1 MTATE
6 RGTAPDGEKAPA
18 LQVIVLGSGGGP
30 IEHNTTSML
39 VRSLASGWHRGSII
53 AVDAGVHLGA
63 IARILDS
70 TQPKGLGTDVPLPHT
85 ITTGPFAGLEVQ
97 SSCPN
102 TNAAQITQNLID
114 TYLVTHPHL
123 DHISGFVVNTAG
135 FPGTRPKRLAGQPS
149 TIHAFKTHIFNNVIW
164 PNLSDE
170 NNGAGLLT
178 YMRLVEGGSPA
189 LGEGEE
195 RGYSEISDGLAVKMW
210 SVSHGH
216 CIEKHSHRGSQ
227 SSQGGV
233 GPGGAPTSRFGS
245 ADASAVASPRH
256 LSCSHP
262 HGPNSSSSGLSSTLP
277 LSRVSN
283 LLNPPTVA
291 TATPQNVGSDPSA
304 RICVYDSSAY
314 FIRDVV
320 TGKEVLIFGDVE
332 PDSISLSPRNLR
344 VWREAAPKI
353 ASGTLSGVF
362 IECSYDNGQPV
373 DRLFGHLKPCYIIE
387 ELKVLAAEVEEVQR
401 VTLRESR
408 KRKRSI
414 IYPNRERDGEREGD
428 VAESGLAV
436 RRRVYEEPISPKS
449 LKPLLPAAATASHH
463 ADRGGLDN
471 GSTSAA
477 PGSQRMATPSSDI
490 SVDSHDHDHDHGEG
504 NGRAAA
510 PEIKTNEPPLK
521 GLRVVIIHVKDKLI
535 DGFVPGE
542 RILRELREEEEI
554 ENLGCEFIISSA
566 GQSLLF

>member
-1 MTATE
+1 MTAAE
-6 RGTAPDGEKAPA
+6 RGTTPDGEKSPA

-30 IEHNTTSML
+30 IEHNTTALL
-39 VRSLASGWHRGSII
+39 VRSLASGWHRGSTI

-63 IARILDS
+63 IARILES

-85 ITTGPFAGLEVQ
+85 LTTGPFAGLEVQ

-102 TNAAQITQNLID
+102 TNAAYITQSLID
-114 TYLVTHPHL
+114 TYLITHPHL

-170 NNGAGLLT
+170 NNGAGLVT

-195 RGYSEISDGLAVKMW
+195 RGYLEISDGLAVKMW

-227 SSQGGV
+227 SSQGGLGSGV
-233 GPGGAPTSRFGS
+233 APGSRFGS

-256 LSCSHP
+256 LSFSHS
-262 HGPNSSSSGLSSTLP
+262 HGPNLSSGPASALP
-277 LSRVSN
+277 LSRLGS
-283 LLNPPTVA
+283 LLNPPTAVGAA
-291 TATPQNVGSDPSA
+291 TQNLSSDPGAS
-304 RICVYDSSAY
+304 ICVYDSSAY

-332 PDSISLSPRNLR
+332 PDSVSLSPRNLR
-344 VWREAAPKI
+344 VWREAAPKV
-353 ASGTLSGVF
+353 ASGALSGVF

-373 DRLFGHLKPCYIIE
+373 DRLFGHLKPCYIVE
-387 ELKVLAAEVEEVQR
+387 ELKVLAAEVEEVR
-401 VTLRESR
+401 RTTVRESR

-414 IYPNRERDGEREGD
+414 GNRAREREDETEGD
-428 VAESGLAV
+428 VAEAGLAV
-436 RRRVYEEPISPKS
+436 RRKVYEEPISPKS
-449 LKPLLPAAATASHH
+449 MKPLGAPVAAVPPC
-463 ADRGGLDN
+463 ADDSLDN

-477 PGSQRMATPSSDI
+477 PGSSQCMATPSSDL
-490 SVDSHDHDHDHGEG
+490 SGDNQEYDEAS
-504 NGRAAA
+504 NGHTGAHVI
-510 PEIKTNEPPLK
+510 ESKGPPLK
-521 GLRVVIIHVKDKLI
+521 GLRVVIIHVKDKLV

-542 RILRELREEEEI
+542 RILRELCEEEEI
-554 ENLGCEFIISSA
+554 ENLGCEFIISSV